1 MFGTGMEQN
10 NRAGRKFV
18 RNTVSNFLCGEP
30 FPVQGVDTPLNR
42 NTAALMDTVDDSI
55 IIAAGRWTEEN
66 RSLTAGFLNAL
77 L

>member
-1 MFGTGMEQN
+1 MFGTGMEQD
-10 NRAGRKFV
+10 NRAGRKSV
-18 RNTVSNFLCGEP
+18 RNTISNFLCGEP
-30 FPVQGVDTPLNR
+30 FPVQGVDAPLNR

-66 RSLTAGFLNAL
+66 RSLTTGLLNAL